1 MKLTDWLTSQVL
13 VIDSTPVCDSRDAG
27 REKGLDVDP
36 LDIDAHRLVK
46 REGASLR
53 DIGMVNA
60 LSSLDT
66 RCY

>member
-13 VIDSTPVCDSRDAG
+13 AIDSTPVCNSRDAG
-27 REKGLDVDP
+27 REEGLDVDP
-36 LDIDAHRLVK
+36 PDIDAHRLVK

-53 DIGMVNA
+53 DIGMANA
-60 LSSLDT
+60 LLSLDT